1 MVVAELVGTDGDR
14 VAVAAQVPW
23 SLDAL
28 ALRALSVVTSYCIVH
43 ACWRWGGRS
52 CVYVGGCCREGEEA
66 FVLVPRCVALV
77 KKLLEAFLHW
87 EYSGQ
92 GCRNITLSA
101 GDVKNPLTG
110 SSPPSPPP
118 TPPPS
123 TRLSKVE
130 AVNTA
135 RALPFM
141 QS

>member
-1 MVVAELVGTDGDR
+1 MRWLYVRSL
-14 VAVAAQVPW
+14 W
-23 SLDAL
+23 SPVTAL
-28 ALRALSVVTSYCIVH
+28 CMRAGGG
-43 ACWRWGGRS
+43 GGRS

-66 FVLVPRCVALV
+66 FVLVPRCVVLV

-123 TRLSKVE
+123 TRLTQRLRRSTLLGPSHSCNLRHLPRESCWFVLVE
-130 AVNTA
+130 TF
-135 RALPFM
+135 LC
-141 QS
+141 